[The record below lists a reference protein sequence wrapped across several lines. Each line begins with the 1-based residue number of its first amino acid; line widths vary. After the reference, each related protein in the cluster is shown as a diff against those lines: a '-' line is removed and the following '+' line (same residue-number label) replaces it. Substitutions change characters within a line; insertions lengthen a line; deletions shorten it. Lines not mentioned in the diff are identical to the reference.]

1 MDHPWQLRIVSLV
14 YSIGTIYFTF
24 KCAQLF
30 FGKRVAVTSVVF
42 LCTVIPFYN
51 FAAQIRGYSLSTFL
65 LIALT
70 YFVFRSYQTKKF
82 AWLIIII
89 ILTACLSYTI
99 PLNLYALLSILI
111 FLFADSLIALTS
123 EFGEVKKGHLKKNTF
138 IGTSII
144 IGLLI
149 SIIAYTPIFH
159 QVFFNEYV
167 VPSSNFST
175 TIWFKATA
183 RIFYYFLSHR
193 YWLLPFLIGG
203 FTGSLYYYFRYKKRK
218 ELSYL
223 FYLFIMLLAPF
234 LISFVSKSE
243 APDRA
248 FINLVPFFAIA
259 MAFPFGYFN
268 IEMHRRTFILITV
281 IGCIYCF
288 AVISF
293 EMKSVNKR
301 LLNDINTSGRSMDI
315 YYTYFSHY
323 YKPLETV
330 KRFKENYYDEPSV
343 VIIHDSEPH
352 GLPEYLNKFKIPN
365 RDSSILDSALT
376 SNKTV
381 FLFTRYPNEIDNNL
395 FIDKHKCSVKMVNSE
410 ISYHNIFELKYKNL
424 P

>member
-183 RIFYYFLSHR
+183 RIFYYFR
-193 YWLLPFLIGG
+193 FLLAASQVAFIII
-203 FTGSLYYYFRYKKRK
+203 SDIRK
-218 ELSYL
+218 ERN
-223 FYLFIMLLAPF
+223 FHI
-234 LISFVSKSE
+234 
-243 APDRA
+243 
-248 FINLVPFFAIA
+248 FFT
-259 MAFPFGYFN
+259 YS
-268 IEMHRRTFILITV
+268 L
-281 IGCIYCF
+281 CF
-288 AVISF
+288 W
-293 EMKSVNKR
+293 R
-301 LLNDINTSGRSMDI
+301 L
-315 YYTYFSHY
+315 
-323 YKPLETV
+323 
-330 KRFKENYYDEPSV
+330 
-343 VIIHDSEPH
+343 
-352 GLPEYLNKFKIPN
+352 
-365 RDSSILDSALT
+365 
-376 SNKTV
+376 
-381 FLFTRYPNEIDNNL
+381 FLFHL
-395 FIDKHKCSVKMVNSE
+395 F
-410 ISYHNIFELKYKNL
+410 LKVRL
-424 P
+424 QTAPL